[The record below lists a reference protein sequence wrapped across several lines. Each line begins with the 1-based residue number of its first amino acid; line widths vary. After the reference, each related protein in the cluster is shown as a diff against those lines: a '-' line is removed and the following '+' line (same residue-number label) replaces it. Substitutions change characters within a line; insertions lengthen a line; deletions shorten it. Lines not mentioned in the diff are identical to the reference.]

1 MAIKMSKRGKKY
13 SESRKRIDSED
24 VGSFND
30 AVKMTLESS
39 FAKFDETIDL
49 AVRLGVDPRHA
60 DQMVRGSVVLPHGT
74 GKDVKVAVF
83 AKGEKETEAT
93 DAGADFVGNDD
104 LIEKIKG
111 GWFGFDKAV
120 ATPDMM
126 GSVGKIGKLL
136 GPRGLMPNAKSGT
149 VTFDLARAIQDL
161 KAGKIDFRVEKAG
174 IVHAPMGKV
183 SFGVDKI
190 VQNMAAFFDMIMRLK
205 PASSKGTY
213 LKGIAISTTMGP
225 GLKIDSALVKDLL
238 K

>member
-1 MAIKMSKRGKKY
+1 MPKRGKKFV
-13 SESRKRIDSED
+13 EARKRINVEAAA
-24 VGSFND
+24 SFAD
-30 AVKMTLESS
+30 AVKLTLESS
-39 FAKFDETIDL
+39 YVKFDETVDV

-60 DQMVRGSVVLPHGT
+60 DQMVRGSVVLPNGL
-74 GKDVKVAVF
+74 GKDVKVLVF
-83 AKGEKETEAT
+83 AKGEKEKEALEG
-93 DAGADFVGNDD
+93 GADFVGNDD

-136 GPRGLMPNAKSGT
+136 GPRGLMPNAKTGT
-149 VTFDLARAIQDL
+149 VTFDLQRAIKEL

-183 SFGVDKI
+183 SFGVEKI
-190 VQNMAAFFDMIMRLK
+190 LQNISAFLETIIRLK

-225 GLKIDSALVKDLL
+225 GVKIDVTQVKELI

>member
-1 MAIKMSKRGKKY
+1 MPKRGKKY
-13 SESRKRIDSED
+13 FKSKEKINAVTADGFE
-24 VGSFND
+24 N
-30 AVKMTLESS
+30 AVKIALDSS
-39 FAKFDETIDL
+39 YAKFDESVDV

-60 DQMVRGSVVLPHGT
+60 DQMVRGSVVLPNGT
-74 GKDVKVAVF
+74 GKTVKILVF
-83 AKGEKETEAT
+83 AKGEKEKEAL
-93 DAGADFVGNDD
+93 DAGADFVGNDE

-126 GSVGKIGKLL
+126 GTVGKIGKLL
-136 GPRGLMPNAKSGT
+136 GPRGLMPNAKTGT
-149 VTFDLARAIQDL
+149 VTFDITRAVHEL

-183 SFGVDKI
+183 SFGVEKI
-190 VQNMAAFFDMIMRLK
+190 VQNVTAFLETISRLK

-213 LKGIAISTTMGP
+213 LKSIALSTTMGP
-225 GLKIDSALVKDLL
+225 GVRIDAAHVKDLV